1 MKESKMLNKKEI
13 LFLWDGQNWNPN
25 GDFLRDNM
33 PRNDER
39 TEVAE
44 VTDVRIKRTI
54 RDEILKSDE
63 ASIFVKEYK
72 DGDSVMDA
80 KKAIRTRINVDQSE
94 EAIKRDVLNAFIDVR
109 AFGAVI
115 PINGSDD
122 KKEEQDQSGL
132 GLLDEEEEPTKG
144 KKKKGKKD
152 ETKKGV
158 SSVKFT
164 GPVQFRM
171 SKSLHKVDIEEIQGS
186 AAFASDDKKENKSL
200 RTEYILKYAML
211 ATYGIIDNYNA
222 IKTNFTEEDANK
234 ILKSLWNGTKNL
246 ISRSKMGQM
255 PRFMLIVTYKDDT
268 FAGDLNNSLKIVCDK
283 DDREIRNL
291 DEFKIDFSQLKAKL
305 SRYAD
310 KIEKIE
316 YVSDFDFDAV
326 NKTNY
331 DPSWIKK
338 EF

>member
-1 MKESKMLNKKEI
+1 MLNKKEI

-25 GDFLRDNM
+25 GDILRDNM

-122 KKEEQDQSGL
+122 KKEEQDQSDL

-144 KKKKGKKD
+144 KKKKGKKG
-152 ETKKGV
+152 ETKKSV

-186 AAFASDDKKENKSL
+186 AAFASDDKKENKSF

-222 IKTNFTEEDANK
+222 AKTNFSEEDANK

-255 PRFMLIVTYKDDT
+255 PRFMLIITYKDDT
-268 FAGDLNNSLKIVCDK
+268 FAGDLNNSIKIDCDK

-305 SRYAD
+305 ARYAN

-316 YVSDFDFDAV
+316 YVSDFDFDSV
-326 NKTNY
+326 NKANY
-331 DPSWIKK
+331 DASWIKR

>member
-25 GDFLRDNM
+25 GDILRDNM

-115 PINGSDD
+115 PISGSDD
-122 KKEEQDQSGL
+122 KKEKQEQTDL
-132 GLLDEEEEPTKG
+132 GLLGEEEPTKG
-144 KKKKGKKD
+144 KKKEK
-152 ETKKGV
+152 KKGV
-158 SSVKFT
+158 SSVNFT

-171 SKSLHKVDIEEIQGS
+171 SKSLHKVDIEEVQGS
-186 AAFASDDKKENKSL
+186 GAFASGDEKENKTL
-200 RTEYILKYAML
+200 RTEYVLKYAML

-222 IKTNFTEEDANK
+222 TKTNFSKEDANK

-316 YVSDFDFDAV
+316 YVSDFDFDTV
-326 NKTNY
+326 NKANY
-331 DPSWIKK
+331 DANWVKK

>member
-1 MKESKMLNKKEI
+1 MLNKKEI

-25 GDFLRDNM
+25 GDILRDNM

-94 EAIKRDVLNAFIDVR
+94 EAIKRDVLDAFIDVR

-115 PINGSDD
+115 PITGSDD
-122 KKEEQDQSGL
+122 KKEKQEQTDL
-132 GLLDEEEEPTKG
+132 GLLGEEEPTKG
-144 KKKKGKKD
+144 KKKEK
-152 ETKKGV
+152 KKGV
-158 SSVKFT
+158 SSVNFT

-171 SKSLHKVDIEEIQGS
+171 SKSLHKVDIEEVQGS
-186 AAFASDDKKENKSL
+186 GAFASGDDKKNKTL
-200 RTEYILKYAML
+200 RTEYVLKYAML

-222 IKTNFTEEDANK
+222 TKTNFSEEDANK

-305 SRYAD
+305 ARYAD

-326 NKTNY
+326 NKANY
-331 DPSWIKK
+331 DASWVKK

>member
-39 TEVAE
+39 TEAAE

-54 RDEILKSDE
+54 RDEILKSNE

-94 EAIKRDVLNAFIDVR
+94 EAIKRDILNAFIDVR

-122 KKEEQDQSGL
+122 KKAEQDQANL
-132 GLLDEEEEPTKG
+132 GLLSDEEKPTKG
-144 KKKKGKKD
+144 KKPK
-152 ETKKGV
+152 EKKGV

-305 SRYAD
+305 ARYAD

-316 YVSDFDFDAV
+316 YVSDFDFDVV
-326 NKTNY
+326 NKTSY
-331 DPSWIKK
+331 DASWIRK

>member
-1 MKESKMLNKKEI
+1 
-13 LFLWDGQNWNPN
+13 
-25 GDFLRDNM
+25 
-33 PRNDER
+33 
-39 TEVAE
+39 
-44 VTDVRIKRTI
+44 
-54 RDEILKSDE
+54 
-63 ASIFVKEYK
+63 
-72 DGDSVMDA
+72 
-80 KKAIRTRINVDQSE
+80 
-94 EAIKRDVLNAFIDVR
+94 
-109 AFGAVI
+109 
-115 PINGSDD
+115 
-122 KKEEQDQSGL
+122 
-132 GLLDEEEEPTKG
+132 
-144 KKKKGKKD
+144 
-152 ETKKGV
+152 
-158 SSVKFT
+158 
-164 GPVQFRM
+164 M

-255 PRFMLIVTYKDDT
+255 PRFMLIITYKDDT

-305 SRYAD
+305 ARYAD

-316 YVSDFDFDAV
+316 YVSDFDFDVV
-326 NKTNY
+326 NKTSY
-331 DPSWIKK
+331 DTSWVKK

>member
-39 TEVAE
+39 TEAAE

-54 RDEILKSDE
+54 RDEILKSNE

-94 EAIKRDVLNAFIDVR
+94 EAIKRDILNAFIDVR

-122 KKEEQDQSGL
+122 KKEKQDQSDL

-144 KKKKGKKD
+144 KKKKEKKD

-222 IKTNFTEEDANK
+222 VKTNFSEEDANK

-255 PRFMLIVTYKDDT
+255 PRFMLIITYKDDT

-305 SRYAD
+305 ARYAD

-326 NKTNY
+326 NKTSY
-331 DPSWIKK
+331 DTSWVKK